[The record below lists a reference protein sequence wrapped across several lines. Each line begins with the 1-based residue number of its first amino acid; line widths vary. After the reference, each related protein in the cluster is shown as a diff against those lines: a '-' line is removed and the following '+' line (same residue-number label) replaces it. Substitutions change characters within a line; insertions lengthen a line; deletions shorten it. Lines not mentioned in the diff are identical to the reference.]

1 MEEKN
6 RSLRL
11 NGHAW
16 NWSDGPVQC
25 TVPGRDF
32 GLGEAKR
39 AILKEIERQ
48 NSRGALQPKS
58 TPLATAV
65 DLAPDYVRQVSI
77 SRQRTL

>member
-16 NWSDGPVQC
+16 NWGDGPVPC
-25 TVPGRDF
+25 TVRGRDF
-32 GLGEAKR
+32 GLEEAER

-48 NSRGALQPKS
+48 HSRGALRPTKS
-58 TPLATAV
+58 KPLALGLRGIGRRLVFTDSFA
-65 DLAPDYVRQVSI
+65 SG
-77 SRQRTL
+77 